1 MSAIFLESQAQSLLS
16 DSMVD
21 SVICENLLHV
31 ATLDSIGEECPRDRV
46 RMFSEE
52 SEREVTMNEKH
63 PYALGPRFD
72 IYAARILLKDEEVRF
87 RDTSLHMSLSVGLGK
102 RSPCE
107 DTALLDGKQ

>member
-1 MSAIFLESQAQSLLS
+1 MSAIFLESQAQSLPS

-21 SVICENLLHV
+21 SVICEDLLHV
-31 ATLDSIGEECPRDRV
+31 ATLDSVGEECPSDRV
-46 RMFSEE
+46 KMF

-87 RDTSLHMSLSVGLGK
+87 RDTSFHMSLSVGLGK